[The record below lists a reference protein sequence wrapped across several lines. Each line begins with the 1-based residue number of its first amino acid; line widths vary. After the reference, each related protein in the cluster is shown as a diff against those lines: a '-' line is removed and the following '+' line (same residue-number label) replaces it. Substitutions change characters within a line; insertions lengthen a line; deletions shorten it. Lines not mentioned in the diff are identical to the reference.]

1 MSTVDRHLPRSA
13 EPSTRPGA
21 VPAAGQRRQTVSA
34 AVGAPSGTRDVE
46 IDREYLTTTL
56 MEMLRI
62 PSPSGRTDAVMQ
74 AVGQHIDALGLS
86 FDLTRRGILRAT
98 LPGRTSTVRRAV
110 VVHADTIGLM
120 VKRVKDDGRL
130 EVVPVGSHSARFSEG
145 AHVTIFTDDFDR
157 VYTGTVLP
165 LKSSG
170 HTFGDEI
177 DTQGVGWEFVEVRV
191 DEPVECA
198 RDVFALGIQVGDFAA
213 LDAAPQITRGGYV
226 KSRHLDDKAG
236 LAACLA
242 ALKALR
248 DAEAPLAVSAQFLV
262 TIGEEVGFGATH
274 GLAPDVAELVAVD
287 NAVVA
292 EGQSSREELVS
303 VGMLDM
309 TGPFDY
315 HLSRRLHSLAREH
328 GIPAVRDV
336 YKHYRS
342 DAAPALEAGIE
353 ARAALLGFGLE
364 SSHGHERTHV
374 DGLVALAR
382 LLAVYLQSG
391 LTFDDWDRADF
402 GDLADFPSVSVQP
415 AQKEPLDRTV
425 VPDRAEG

>member
-1 MSTVDRHLPRSA
+1 MSTARTTPDDPSA
-13 EPSTRPGA
+13 D
-21 VPAAGQRRQTVSA
+21 
-34 AVGAPSGTRDVE
+34 PSGERPVDLPIDV
-46 IDREYLTTTL
+46 DHLTATL

-62 PSPSGRTDAVMQ
+62 PSPSGRTDAVMRTIG
-74 AVGQHIDALGLS
+74 AHLDALGLP
-86 FDLTRRGILRAT
+86 FDVTRRGILRAT
-98 LPGRTSTVRRAV
+98 LPGGSRTVRRAV

-120 VKRVKDDGRL
+120 VKRVKENGRL
-130 EVVPVGSHSARFSEG
+130 EVVPVGSHSARFAEG
-145 AHVTIFTDDFDR
+145 AHVTLFTDDAEA

-170 HTFGDEI
+170 HAHGDEI
-177 DTQGVGWEFVEVRV
+177 DTQGVGWDFVEVRI
-191 DEPVECA
+191 DEPVESA
-198 RDVFALGIQVGDFAA
+198 RDVTALGVQVGDFAA
-213 LDAAPQITRGGYV
+213 LDAAPQLTRGGYV

-248 DAEAPLAVSAQFLV
+248 EARVPLRVSAQLLV

-292 EGQSSREELVS
+292 PGQASREELAS
-303 VGMLDM
+303 IGMLDM

-315 HLSRRLHSLAREH
+315 HLSRRLHGLAREH
-328 GIPAVRDV
+328 RIPAVRDL

-353 ARAALLGFGLE
+353 ARAALLGFGLDA
-364 SSHGHERTHV
+364 SHGHERVHL

-382 LLAVYLQSG
+382 LLVVYLQTG
-391 LTFDDWDRADF
+391 LTFDDWDREDA
-402 GDLADFPSVSVQP
+402 GDLADFPSDEVQP
-415 AQKEPLDRTV
+415 AEPEPLDRTV
-425 VPDRAEG
+425 VPDRADT